1 MQQVDLANSFNARRW
16 FALFMLAHLIGW
28 TLAPLLVRFNLPL
41 DSIEGTLW
49 GHQLEWGYDK
59 NPFLNAWLTAFA
71 TFLDGQS
78 GWMIYLFSQ
87 LSVVISFWAI
97 WQLAKQIVTPAYAL
111 IAVMILEGVQYY
123 HFHAIDFNDNT
134 L

>member
-1 MQQVDLANSFNARRW
+1 MKDMTDSFHFQAQRW
-16 FALFMLAHLIGW
+16 LYVFIAVHLVIW
-28 TLAPLLVRFNLPL
+28 TLVPAMVRYNLPL
-41 DSIEGTLW
+41 DAIEGTLW

-59 NPFLNAWLTAFA
+59 NPFLNAWLTALA
-71 TFLDGQS
+71 VRLDGQS

-87 LSVVISFWAI
+87 LSVVICFWAV
-97 WQLAKQIVTPAYAL
+97 WQLAKKMVSPVYAL
-111 IAVMILEGVQYY
+111 IAVMLLEGVQYY